1 MHDGL
6 CKKRNLV
13 LFRAFGFVFFF
24 LHRPLST
31 PFLGEFWRAVRTHV
45 DSHYTKNYYFLFGL
59 LFVSILLSIHEQMSW
74 GAETP
79 CPVRSTFSLRF
90 R

>member
-1 MHDGL
+1 MMV
-6 CKKRNLV
+6 CAKKEIWCFLEHSD
-13 LFRAFGFVFFF
+13 LSFF